1 MVEVETLIVGAGAV
15 GGVLAAL
22 LHASGHATG
31 LLVRE
36 TGGAA
41 APVPATLRVGF
52 ASRRAPVIATGVPMG
67 ARLAD
72 FAPRRVLIAVKYPA
86 LDTVAAALRELPPDV
101 PIVSCLNG
109 VRSTD
114 LLRRALP
121 GRRISHLTVLFNSAV
136 EAPLSYRL
144 TTRPMLTLEQRD
156 APWRASLRRAGFL
169 VTQGDASAAWGKLL
183 FNLNN
188 AICTLTDA
196 GFLDLMR
203 DRHLRHAFLRT
214 LDEAVATLEAA
225 QVHFRMPFPVPYR
238 AYRMMGLYLGPLPA
252 YVARIGNSL
261 SAAARPSM
269 AADIAAG
276 RPTEVDQING
286 EISALGRVVGRP
298 TPVNDA
304 LVRLVHAL
312 EAQDPP
318 QFLTPAALRAAL
330 EAARRAGGGSVS

>member
-1 MVEVETLIVGAGAV
+1 MVEVDTLIVGAGAV
-15 GGVLAAL
+15 GGVIGGL

-31 LLVRE
+31 LLVR
-36 TGGAA
+36 GVDGAA
-41 APVPATLRVGF
+41 APVAATLRVGF

-86 LDTVAAALRELPPDV
+86 LDAVAAALRDLPPEV

-114 LLRRALP
+114 ILRQALP
-121 GRRISHLTVLFNSAV
+121 GRQIAHLTVLFNSKV
-136 EAPLSYRL
+136 EAPLGYRL
-144 TTRPMLTLEQRD
+144 TTRPMLTLEQRG
-156 APWRASLRRAGFL
+156 APWRASLRRAGFM

-188 AICTLTDA
+188 AICTLTDS

-203 DRHLRHAFLRT
+203 DRHLRRAFVHT

-225 QVHFRMPFPVPYR
+225 QVRFRMPLPVPYR

-252 YVARIGNSL
+252 FAARFGNSL
-261 SAAARPSM
+261 SATARPSM

-286 EISALGRVVGRP
+286 EVSALGRAVGRP
-298 TPVNDA
+298 TPVNDT
-304 LVRLVHAL
+304 LVRLIHAL
-312 EAQDPP
+312 EAQERP
-318 QFLTPAALRAAL
+318 QFLSPAALMAAL
-330 EAARRAGGGSVS
+330 EAAVQAGAGSGS

>member
-1 MVEVETLIVGAGAV
+1 MIEVETLIVGAGAV
-15 GGVLAAL
+15 GGVLATL

-31 LLVRE
+31 LLVRQ
-36 TGGAA
+36 TGDAGAPM
-41 APVPATLRVGF
+41 PVTLRVEF
-52 ASRRAPVIATGVPMG
+52 ASRRAPVIAAGVPMG
-67 ARLAD
+67 ARLTD

-86 LDTVAAALRELPPDV
+86 LDTVAATLRALPPAV
-101 PIVSCLNG
+101 PVVSCLNG

-114 LLRRALP
+114 LLRGALP
-121 GRRISHLTVLFNSAV
+121 GRSVSHLTVLFNSKV
-136 EAPLSYRL
+136 DAPLGYRL

-156 APWRASLRRAGFL
+156 APWRASLRRAGFR

-196 GFLDLMR
+196 GFLDLMG
-203 DRHLRHAFLRT
+203 DRHLRRAFLHT
-214 LDEAVATLEAA
+214 LDEAAATLAA
-225 QVHFRMPFPVPYR
+225 AGIPFRMPLPVPYR

-252 YVARIGNSL
+252 YAARLGNSL
-261 SAAARPSM
+261 SATAQPSM

-276 RPTEVDQING
+276 RPTEVEQING
-286 EISALGRVVGRP
+286 EIGALGRAIGRP

-312 EAQDPP
+312 EEQDPP
-318 QFLTPAALRAAL
+318 RFLSPAALLAAL
-330 EAARRAGGGSVS
+330 ETDRRPG